1 MIRRLA
7 TNPAAVALV
16 ALLVLCIVGT
26 VWGVQLNVADQGI
39 TTMGEPTE
47 QQEWQARILRLA
59 SFVPTVATFVG
70 VAALLG
76 VLVIASASRSR
87 TAPSR
92 LEEPT

>member
-16 ALLVLCIVGT
+16 VLLVLCLVGT
-26 VWGVQLNVADQGI
+26 VWGVQLNAADQGI
-39 TTMGEPTE
+39 SYTGEPTE
-47 QQEWQARILRLA
+47 QQVWQMRILRLA
-59 SFVPTVATFVG
+59 GFVPTIATFVG

-92 LEEPT
+92 LVEPA